1 MIKMIGSLLC
11 PDCIECKQILEDRH
25 IEYEFIDINASMM
38 NLKLF
43 LSYRDTSPVFD
54 KVKERGN
61 VGIPLLII
69 GGELI
74 VNYRKYFGF
83 PKEKTSCGIHGC

>member
-1 MIKMIGSLLC
+1 MIGSLLC
-11 PDCIECKQILEDRH
+11 PDCIECKQILEERNL
-25 IEYEFIDINASMM
+25 EYEFIDINASMK

-43 LSYRDTSPVFD
+43 LHYRDTSPVFD

-69 GGELI
+69 GEELI
-74 VNYRKYFGF
+74 VNFRKYFGL
-83 PKEKTSCGIHGC
+83 PKEKSSCGIHGC